1 MMEMVIFISVVLGMV
16 GGFAFERVRQ
26 RVEPAQAVA
35 VATRPAA
42 AGAAAPGTSVAKPQ
56 AFDSV
61 TRLRLVSDTNFSL
74 RRLLTE
80 REAERLAEVEGIL
93 ADLEV
98 DWRVMPQVSLSDI
111 LAAEDETAWRA
122 LGGQRVAMVILA
134 ANQMSI
140 AAIDFQPMGQ
150 VREEDA
156 VLDAVRREALR
167 RSGIEYIELRANDGS
182 DMLRSTLAE
191 LAGMYG
197 KA

>member
-35 VATRPAA
+35 VAPRAAA
-42 AGAAAPGTSVAKPQ
+42 AGAAAPGTAVAKPQ

-61 TRLRLVSDTNFSL
+61 ARLRIVSDTNFSL

-93 ADLEV
+93 ADLGV

-140 AAIDFQPMGQ
+140 AAVDYQPMGQ

-182 DMLRSTLAE
+182 DMLRGTLTE
-191 LAGMYG
+191 LAGMYDKG
-197 KA
+197 

>member
-42 AGAAAPGTSVAKPQ
+42 AGAAAPGTAVAKPQ

-111 LAAEDETAWRA
+111 LAAEDESAWRA

-167 RSGIEYIELRANDGS
+167 RSGIEYIEMRANDGS
-182 DMLRSTLAE
+182 DMLRGTLTE
-191 LAGMYG
+191 LAGMYS
-197 KA
+197 KS

>member
-1 MMEMVIFISVVLGMV
+1 MVIFISVVLGMV

-35 VATRPAA
+35 VAARPAA
-42 AGAAAPGTSVAKPQ
+42 AGAAAPGTAVAKPQ

-111 LAAEDETAWRA
+111 LAAEDESAWRA

-167 RSGIEYIELRANDGS
+167 RSGIEYIEMRANDGS
-182 DMLRSTLAE
+182 DMLRGTLTE
-191 LAGMYG
+191 LAGMYS
-197 KA
+197 KS